1 MATTKNRLNISLPPD
16 VDRALSDI
24 SKRDKTPRATKAA
37 ELLRLAL
44 EIEEDRVWGELAS
57 KRDVKGVRFLSH
69 EEAWKKFRSK

>member
-16 VDRALSDI
+16 VDRALSSL

-37 ELLRLAL
+37 DLLRIAL
-44 EIEEDRVWGELAS
+44 EIEEDRVWGELAR

-69 EEAWKKFRSK
+69 EEVWKKFRNK